1 MKRILYIVL
10 TTSIFACNQES
21 GNIDA
26 LQKKVDSLE
35 KKTAIAYT
43 PGFGEFMSSIQAH
56 HVKLWFAGQNQ
67 NWKLADFEVHEIME
81 ALDDIKLFEKSRKES
96 ESIDLLNPAL
106 DSINKSIQQ
115 KDVTQFKNSFTLLT
129 NTCNSCHK
137 AVDFG
142 FIQIKIPE
150 SAPFPNQEFKPSD

>member
-1 MKRILYIVL
+1 MKRVLYIL
-10 TTSIFACNQES
+10 ATSFILACNHPAANTDAMEKRMDS
-21 GNIDA
+21 ID
-26 LQKKVDSLE
+26 
-35 KKTAIAYT
+35 KKTADLYT

-81 ALDDIKLFEKSRKES
+81 ALDDIKQFQKARKES
-96 ESIDLLNPAL
+96 QSIDLLNPAL

-115 KDVTQFKNSFTLLT
+115 KDLTQFKSSFTLLT
-129 NTCNSCHK
+129 NTCNNCHK

-150 SAPFPNQEFKPSD
+150 TSPFPNQDFKPAE

>member
-1 MKRILYIVL
+1 MKRFLYILL
-10 TTSIFACNQES
+10 TTFIFACNQPTAKF
-21 GNIDA
+21 DA
-26 LQKKVDSLE
+26 LQKRVDSLDE
-35 KKTAIAYT
+35 KTNNFYT

-81 ALDDIKLFEKSRKES
+81 ALDDIKQFEKARKES

-115 KDVTQFKNSFTLLT
+115 KDLAQFKNSFTLLT
-129 NTCNSCHK
+129 NTCNNCHK
-137 AVDFG
+137 AVDFE

-150 SAPFPNQEFKPSD
+150 SSPFPNQNFQPKK